1 MEYKTK
7 CGNRYRNNN
16 NSISFSSKYRSLP
29 SPQNGARLDD
39 DRSRFA
45 GDVTHDYSNVY
56 ECDLKEKLR

>member
-7 CGNRYRNNN
+7 CGNRYRDNNN
-16 NSISFSSKYRSLP
+16 INFSSKYRSLP

-56 ECDLKEKLR
+56 GWNLKEK